1 MGTLTQYFRFDFG
14 LAIGFVLFVLFV
26 LHCTAD
32 QYLVPAWLKLTV
44 SVNPSLTMVRQLR
57 RVKVLDPLLE
67 VAVILN
73 LLIIPDTSHTLDTS

>member
-14 LAIGFVLFVLFV
+14 LAIGFVLFV
-26 LHCTAD
+26 AY

-57 RVKVLDPLLE
+57 RVKVIDPPLE